1 MGDLKRRLELALE
14 AAAMAPW
21 DAHPATVEAEAGRE
35 YFRLYAMP
43 IVSLAARARETHDE
57 VLIRLV
63 NQQGELVPPG
73 AFIPAAERHDLMPA
87 LDRWVIQAV
96 CQHIKSVRDALP
108 ALAAF
113 EESHTRK
120 PALYSVNLS
129 GASLGDA
136 GLHDYI
142 TSQFV
147 LHEIAPEQICFEIT
161 ETAATANLPR
171 TQAFMTQLKAL
182 GCRFSLDDFGSGLSS
197 FGNLKA
203 LPVDYLK
210 IDGIL
215 VRDIAR
221 NPVDRAIVKAI
232 NDVGHAM
239 GMLTVAEYVEERA
252 TLDAVR
258 ELGLDY
264 AQGHAAGSLRPLQAG
279 CD

>member
-14 AAAMAPW
+14 AADMAPW
-21 DAHPATVEAEAGRE
+21 DSHPGFERE
-35 YFRLYAMP
+35 CFRLYAMP
-43 IVSLAARARETHDE
+43 IVSLAARAHETHDE
-57 VLIRLV
+57 ILIRIV
-63 NQQGELVPPG
+63 SENGELILPE
-73 AFIPAAERHDLMPA
+73 AFIPAAERYELMPA
-87 LDRWVIQAV
+87 LDRWVIRAV

-113 EESHTRK
+113 EESHTRT

-142 TSQFV
+142 TGQFV
-147 LHEIAPEQICFEIT
+147 LHEIAPEQICFEIA
-161 ETAATANLPR
+161 ETAAIANLPEA
-171 TQAFMTQLKAL
+171 QVFMTQLKAL
-182 GCRFSLDDFGSGLSS
+182 GCRFSLDGFGSGVAS
-197 FGNLKA
+197 FGYLKA

-210 IDGIL
+210 IDGVL

-221 NPVDRAIVKAI
+221 NPVSRAMVKAI
-232 NDVGHAM
+232 NDVGHAL
-239 GMLTVAEYVEERA
+239 GMLTVAEYVDDRA